1 MKRASFLDLPSLE
14 GAAWLADPHLQ
25 AVFDA
30 LGAQGGEVRIAG
42 GAVRNALMKLPVSEI
57 DLATTEPPER
67 TMVLAKSA
75 DLDVYPTGLDHGTVT
90 VVCDFEGERRGYEV
104 TTLRVDTRTDG
115 RHAEVTFTADWRQDA
130 ARRDFTINALYC
142 ARDGTVYDPLG
153 GYGDIVARKV
163 RFVGDPASRI
173 REDSLRSLRFFRMHA
188 RYAVGRLDEEGLAA
202 CVAEQARLERL
213 SGERICAEF
222 LDLLMAPGAC
232 GVVKTMIET
241 AIMARILPLEAD
253 FAALPALVDIETAL
267 ARKPDGLLRLF
278 ALTPVGG
285 PDLEKLQTRL
295 RLSRV
300 ETRRIAQLERLKTLT
315 PSLPEGRRK
324 AMLYHVG
331 AEIFADSVVMNW
343 ARSHAAAH
351 DKGWRALHALGRQ
364 WRAPRFPV
372 CAADLMARGVAAGPL
387 LGHLLKE
394 LEEWWIASG
403 FHHDKESLL
412 AQLDRIDMD
421 RNKLS

>member
-1 MKRASFLDLPSLE
+1 MKRAPSLDLPSLK

-30 LGAQGGEVRIAG
+30 LGAQGGEARIAG

-67 TMVLAKSA
+67 TMVLAEYA
-75 DLDVYPTGLDHGTVT
+75 GLDVHPTGLDHGTVT
-90 VVCDFEGERRGYEV
+90 VICDFEGERRGYEV
-104 TTLRVDTRTDG
+104 TTLRVDVRTDG
-115 RHAEVTFTADWRQDA
+115 RHAEVEFTADWRQDA

-173 REDSLRSLRFFRMHA
+173 REDFLRILRFFRMYA
-188 RYAVGRLDEEGLAA
+188 RYGVGCLDEEGLFA
-202 CVAEQARLERL
+202 CIAEQAGLESL
-213 SGERICAEF
+213 SGERIRAEL
-222 LDLLMAPGAC
+222 LDLLTAPRAC

-241 AIMARILPLEAD
+241 AIMARILPFEAD
-253 FAALPALVDIETAL
+253 FAALRALVDMETAL
-267 ARKPDGLLRLF
+267 AREPDGLLRLF

-285 PDLEKLQTRL
+285 PDLEKLQARL

-315 PSLPEGRRK
+315 PSLPEGKCK
-324 AMLYHVG
+324 AVLYHVG
-331 AEIFADSVVMNW
+331 SKIFADSVVMNW
-343 ARSHAAAH
+343 ARSHAAAR
-351 DKGWRALHALGRQ
+351 DKDWRALHALGRQ

-372 CAADLMARGVAAGPL
+372 CAADLIARGVAAGPL
-387 LGHLLKE
+387 LGRLLRE
-394 LEEWWIASG
+394 LEEWWVASG
-403 FHHDKESLL
+403 FRHDKKSLL

-421 RNKLS
+421 RNKPS